1 MTPNPVLAAF
11 AVASG
16 GALGALARWGIARGA
31 VGLGTEGF
39 WATASVNVAGS
50 FGLGLAAALLA
61 GREGAWPLFLLV
73 GFFGAF
79 TTFSTFAMDAA
90 WLMRDRGFVSAG
102 VYVAA
107 SVVLALLAFLVGA
120 WMGQMQG
127 RGA

>member
-1 MTPNPVLAAF
+1 MTLSPVL

-16 GALGALARWGIARGA
+16 GALGALARWGVARGA
-31 VGLGTEGF
+31 AGLGAEGF
-39 WATASVNVAGS
+39 WATAGVNVAGS
-50 FGLGLAAALLA
+50 FGLGLAASLLA
-61 GREGAWPLFLLV
+61 GRSGALPLFLLV

-90 WLMRDRGFVSAG
+90 WLMRERGFGGAG

-107 SVVLALLAFLVGA
+107 SVVLALAAFLTGA
-120 WMGQMQG
+120 WAGQALG